1 MKNVNYILNG
11 VLLVAVIILFILQ
24 FGGRKGN
31 KTNEGHA
38 ICSDS
43 VGYHLPMAYIRTD
56 SLLNNYRFSKDLNES
71 IMTDLENQRAV
82 LRDRQ
87 IKLQKGVED
96 FQHKVQMNAYISQE
110 RAQQEYDRLERQRGE
125 LEKYAADSEQEL
137 SIKQVKMQQ
146 QLQDTILNA
155 LKIFNTPRKYELIFS
170 NIGTDNLFYAE
181 DSYDIT
187 QEIIEFLNVRYK
199 PVKE

>member
-11 VLLVAVIILFILQ
+11 ILLVAVIILFVLQ
-24 FGGRKGN
+24 FGGKKGN
-31 KTNEGHA
+31 KTSEGHA

-43 VGYHLPMAYIRTD
+43 VSFHLPMAYIRTD

-71 IMTDLENQRAV
+71 IMTELENQRAV

-87 IKLQKGVED
+87 LKLQKGVEE

-110 RAQQEYDRLERQRGE
+110 RAKQEYDRLERQRGE
-125 LEKYAADSEQEL
+125 LEQYAANSEQEL

-155 LKIFNTPRKYELIFS
+155 LKVFNTPRKYELIFS